1 MTTLEYCWLMLLM
14 TIATFICRSFFLTL
28 GSGVKLSPWIRHA
41 LQYAPATALAAI
53 LAPDLFLANGSM
65 LPLISNLKLISA
77 LCAALYFMLTR
88 QMVGT
93 IVFGM
98 LCFTGL
104 RIFLA

>member
-1 MTTLEYCWLMLLM
+1 MTALDYCLLMLLL
-14 TIATFICRSFFLTL
+14 TAATFLTRSFFVVL
-28 GSGVKLSPWIRHA
+28 GSAVKLPSWVQHA

-53 LAPDLFLANGSM
+53 IAPDLFLTNAAM
-65 LPLISNLKLISA
+65 LPLWGNLKLLSA
-77 LCAALYFMLTR
+77 LCAVLFFLLTR
-88 QMVGT
+88 HMVGT

>member
-1 MTTLEYCWLMLLM
+1 
-14 TIATFICRSFFLTL
+14 
-28 GSGVKLSPWIRHA
+28 
-41 LQYAPATALAAI
+41 
-53 LAPDLFLANGSM
+53 M
-65 LPLISNLKLISA
+65 LPLISNLKLLSA